1 METWYNHKIYHGF
14 RLLSQEQLPELNA
27 TGYLFLHE
35 KSGAQLCYIQSPDTN
50 KVFSIAFQT
59 PPENDCGTPHILEH
73 SVLCGSRKYQ
83 AKDPFN
89 ELAKG
94 SLNTFLNAMTYADK
108 TMYPIASCNETDF
121 RNMMDVYLDAVF
133 YPNIYQYKGIF
144 LQEGWRYDITENA
157 MQATGVVFNE
167 MKGALAD
174 AESRLA
180 SFNARSIFGETTY
193 GFESGGEPMAILD
206 LSYDD
211 FLNFHK
217 KYYHPSN
224 AYIYLYG
231 DMDALYCMKHLD
243 EAYLSHFTKTEKLQ
257 KIALTKVPR
266 PNVWLQGS
274 YPSEG
279 EGSEQA
285 YFSCNFK
292 VGHCTDVQQILAM
305 QLIGYLLL
313 ETNASPL
320 KNALRDAQICEEA
333 EGYFDSSTLE
343 MVYSIIAKKCAKENY
358 KKFEEIIH
366 DTLYTICQNGFEQ
379 ELLSAGI
386 KKLEFLLREE
396 DYGSRPKGLVYLTR
410 MMKRWLHG
418 ENPFDTLHLLHHFT
432 ELKEKIKEGYLQTFI
447 KTYLL
452 DNPEKT
458 WVLFTPDNELQQKES
473 IAMQEKIQQK
483 LQALGEQKTSLLEQE
498 THDLLQF
505 QEKEDTPEILAQIP
519 LLQLEDISKK
529 PQEVNFSQCNQ
540 KNIPYIHVPLQN
552 NGIAY
557 IQLLFH
563 AEHLKKEQIPYAGLL
578 TELYGKLDTVD
589 TGFKELAQKTDQIF
603 GGLAFTN
610 DIYIK
615 NKNDYQSFV
624 AMNFKTLMQDLPE
637 AFSFAKEVFTKTKF
651 DVIENLIKIIQTA
664 KLQGEFYFQ
673 NRAHLTAIHR
683 SRAAIAFGAAIK
695 EATSGI
701 AYYEFLKK
709 VEQQLQQDPSVV
721 IQALQ
726 ETAHSILQQQNFT
739 AVIGCSMDEKLEIEK
754 LLFDFVNVFPI
765 GQKQSALQ
773 PELSQTQEGFC
784 IPSAVQYN
792 VLSWD
797 FADTDQVYHGSMQ
810 VLRTIITLEYLWNQ
824 VRVQGGAYGC
834 GCNFQKNGGIYFYSY
849 RDPNLKQ
856 TYQIY
861 RTLYQ
866 KISDFTANEREMT
879 KYILGT
885 INNFDQPKTNAEK
898 MDYVAAMVFTGLTNE
913 MRQKER
919 TEILETT
926 QEQIQEYAG
935 FLKQLAETNNIC
947 TIGNKTQLQEA
958 SELFA
963 EVKNLITT

>member
-1 METWYNHKIYHGF
+1 METWYNHKVYHGF
-14 RLLSQEQLPELNA
+14 CLLEQEQLPELHA
-27 TGYLFLHE
+27 TGYLFEHE
-35 KSGAQLCYIQSPDTN
+35 KSGARLCYIQSSDIN

-59 PPENDCGTPHILEH
+59 PPANDCGTPHILEH
-73 SVLCGSRKYQ
+73 SVLCGSKKYE

-144 LQEGWRYDITENA
+144 LQEGWHYDTTSDPIQTS
-157 MQATGVVFNE
+157 GVVLNE

-180 SFNARSIFGETTY
+180 SLIARSIFGETTY

-206 LSYDD
+206 LSYEE
-211 FLNFHK
+211 FLAFHQ

-224 AYIYLYG
+224 SYIYLYG
-231 DMDALYCMKHLD
+231 DMDALSCMEHLN
-243 EAYLSHFTKTEKLQ
+243 EVLSHFTKTDDLPHIQ
-257 KIALTKVPR
+257 LSKIPK
-266 PNVWLQGS
+266 PNAWIQGKF
-274 YPSEG
+274 PSE
-279 EGSEQA
+279 SESEDQA

-305 QLIGYLLL
+305 QLVGYLLL

-343 MVYSIIAKKCAKENY
+343 MVYSIIAKKAKKENY
-358 KKFEEIIH
+358 KKFEKIIN
-366 DTLYTICQNGFEQ
+366 DTLYNICENGFEA

-418 ENPFDTLHLLHHFT
+418 ENPFDSLHFLHHFA
-432 ELKEKIKEGYLQTFI
+432 ELKEKIKKGYLQTFI
-447 KTYLL
+447 RTYLL
-452 DNPEKT
+452 ENSEKT
-458 WVLFTPDNELQQKES
+458 WIVLTPDTQLQQKETVM
-473 IAMQEKIQQK
+473 MQEKIQQK
-483 LQALGEQKTSLLEQE
+483 LQALGDQKEIYLKQE
-498 THDLLQF
+498 AEILLQF
-505 QEKEDTPEILAQIP
+505 QQKEDTPEVLAQIP
-519 LLQLEDISKK
+519 LLRLDDISKQ
-529 PQEVNFSQCNQ
+529 PQKIAYTQCHLAE
-540 KNIPYIHVPLQN
+540 IPYIHVPLQN
-552 NGIAY
+552 NGIIY

-563 AEHLKKEQIPYAGLL
+563 AEHLSEEQIPYAGLL
-578 TELYGKLDTVD
+578 TELYGKLDTSH
-589 TGFKELAQKTDQIF
+589 TPFTQLAQKTDHIF

-610 DIYIK
+610 DIYSK
-615 NKNDYQSFV
+615 NQKDYNAFI
-624 AMNFKTLMQDLPE
+624 AMNFKALMEDVSD
-637 AFSFAKEVFTKTKF
+637 AFAFAKEVFTSTKF
-651 DVIENLIKIIQTA
+651 DMIDNLKKIIQTA
-664 KLQGEFYFQ
+664 KLQGESYFQ
-673 NRAHLTAIHR
+673 NRAHLTAIQR
-683 SRAAIAFGAAIK
+683 SRGAIASGAAIK

-701 AYYEFLKK
+701 AYYEFLKQ
-709 VEQQLQQDPSVV
+709 VEHQLQQDPDIV

-726 ETAHSILQQQNFT
+726 ATAHSVLQQQNFT
-739 AVIGCSMDEKLEIEK
+739 AIVGCSIEEKTKLEK
-754 LLFDFVNVFPI
+754 QLFDFVKTLPI
-765 GQKQSALQ
+765 GKKQPAYQ
-773 PELSQTQEGFC
+773 PLLAPRQEGFC

-797 FADTDQVYHGSMQ
+797 FANTKQKYHGSMQ

-824 VRVQGGAYGC
+824 IRVQGGAYGC

-861 RTLYQ
+861 RELHQ
-866 KISDFTANEREMT
+866 KIADFTADSREMT

-898 MDYVAAMVFTGLTNE
+898 MDYVAAMVFTGVTDE
-913 MRQKER
+913 TRQKER

-926 QEQIQEYAG
+926 QTQIREFAG
-935 FLKQLAETNNIC
+935 FLEYLANTNNIC
-947 TIGNKTQLQEA
+947 TIGNKSKLQET
-958 SELFA
+958 SVLFT
-963 EVKNLITT
+963 EIKNLINT

>member
-1 METWYNHKIYHGF
+1 MQTWYNQKIYHGF
-14 RLLSQEQLPELNA
+14 RLLEQEQLPELNA

-35 KSGAQLCYIQSPDTN
+35 KSGARLCYIQSPDNN

-133 YPNIYQYKGIF
+133 YPNIYQYQGIF
-144 LQEGWRYDITENA
+144 LQEGWRYEVKDHNI
-157 MQATGVVFNE
+157 QASGVVFNE

-180 SFNARSIFGETTY
+180 SFNARTIFGKTTY
-193 GFESGGEPMAILD
+193 GFESGGDPMAILD
-206 LSYDD
+206 LTYDK
-211 FLNFHK
+211 FLDFHK

-224 AYIYLYG
+224 SYIYLYG
-231 DMDALYCMKHLD
+231 DMDALSCMKHLD
-243 EAYLSHFTKTEKLQ
+243 EAYLSHFTKIKTLPEIQFTTIPQPDK
-257 KIALTKVPR
+257 
-266 PNVWLQGS
+266 WLQGS
-274 YPSEG
+274 FPSE
-279 EGSEQA
+279 SEEAEQS
-285 YFSCNFK
+285 YFACNFK

-343 MVYSIIAKKCAKENY
+343 MVYSIIAKKCATENY
-358 KKFEEIIH
+358 KKFEEVIYQ
-366 DTLYTICQNGFEQ
+366 TLHTICQNGFDH

-396 DYGSRPKGLVYLTR
+396 DYGSRPKGLVYFTR

-418 ENPFDTLHLLHHFT
+418 ENPFDTLHLLRHFS

-447 KTYLL
+447 QTYLL
-452 DNPEKT
+452 ENPEKT
-458 WVLFTPDNELQQKES
+458 WVLFTPDCTLQEKEALS
-473 IAMQEKIQQK
+473 MKEKIQCK
-483 LQALGEQKTSLLEQE
+483 LQEMGEQKAILLEQE
-498 THDLLQF
+498 KLALIEF
-505 QEKEDTPEILAQIP
+505 QEKEDTPEILKQIP

-529 PQEVNFSQCNQ
+529 PQEIAFTQCNQ
-540 KNIPYIHVPLQN
+540 QNMSYIHVPLHN

-563 AEHLKKEQIPYAGLL
+563 AEHLTEEQIPYAGLL
-578 TELYGKLDTVD
+578 AELYGKLDTENI
-589 TGFKELAQKTDQIF
+589 GFQELAQKTDQIF

-610 DIYIK
+610 DIYSK
-615 NKNDYQSFV
+615 NQKEYQAFL
-624 AMNFKTLMQDLPE
+624 AMNFKTLMEDLPN
-637 AFSFAKEVFTKTKF
+637 AFLFAKEVFQKTKF
-651 DVIENLIKIIQTA
+651 NVIDNLIKIIQTA
-664 KLQGEFYFQ
+664 KLQAEFYFQ
-673 NRAHLTAIHR
+673 NRAHLTAINR
-683 SRAAIAFGAAIK
+683 SRAAIASGAAIK
-695 EATSGI
+695 DATSGI
-701 AYYEFLKK
+701 AYYEFLKNIEK
-709 VEQQLQQDPSVV
+709 QLQQDSTIV
-721 IQALQ
+721 IQRLQ
-726 ETAHSILQQQNFT
+726 ETAQSILQQQNFT
-739 AVIGCSMDEKLEIEK
+739 AVIGCSMEEKSEIEK
-754 LLFDFVNVFPI
+754 QLLDFMKVFPT
-765 GQKQSALQ
+765 GQKQPAFQ
-773 PELSQTQEGFC
+773 PNLLAKQEGFC
-784 IPSAVQYN
+784 IPSSVQYN
-792 VLSWD
+792 ILSWD
-797 FADTDQVYHGSMQ
+797 FADTDQLYHGSMQ

-861 RTLYQ
+861 RELYQ
-866 KISDFTANEREMT
+866 KIADFNADQREMT

-926 QEQIQEYAG
+926 QEKIKEYVK

-947 TIGNKTQLQEA
+947 TIGNKTQLQK
-958 SELFA
+958 SSDLFT
-963 EVKNLITT
+963 EVKNLIHT